1 MAQDTNHI
9 LQSFTDVLVGSNQE
23 HIYHGKAPIHV
34 DNATDEISL
43 DPIAKTV
50 IEPTNTVFVEPGVNA
65 LGNTTYK
72 LHVSHDAGKSYN
84 GIYPVQVDNNRNQI
98 GVNNVNLDLQF
109 PLFGSVDDETLT
121 IGSKFGQYY
130 DGSNV
135 NEINYMEYWNEQGTD
150 KFIRLRHD
158 GQLDPISFGYLLP
171 SLPASGSDKY
181 VFGGD
186 RQWHQEAPATMVYMD
201 TIDVTATVDLAQGYQ
216 EFDFGEILECN
227 TFEVDYTIF
236 AVVAGLTAVSV
247 FNGTIETIVNN
258 TSLGNKYFQVVNG
271 LSDMNTQFYSNRKL
285 GSYASIPSRFRLK
298 VRVYNAANTWK
309 DNSIMSVTAS
319 VRRYVWNT

>member
-23 HIYHGKAPIHV
+23 HIYHGKAPIRV
-34 DNATDEISL
+34 DNTTDEISL

-50 IEPTNTVFVEPGVNA
+50 IEPTDTVFVEPGVNA

-84 GIYPVQVDNNRNQI
+84 GIYPVQVDNDRNQI

-109 PLFGSVDDETLT
+109 PLFGSVDNETLT
-121 IGSKFGQYY
+121 IGSKFGNYY
-130 DGSNV
+130 ASNDAH
-135 NEINYMEYWNEQGTD
+135 EINYMEYWNENNSD

-158 GQLDPISFGYLLP
+158 GDINPVNFGYLLP
-171 SLPASGSDKY
+171 ALPPSGSSKY

-186 RQWHQEAPATMVYMD
+186 RQWHQEAIATMVYMD

-247 FNGTIETIVNN
+247 FNGTIETIIND

-285 GSYASIPSRFRLK
+285 GSYSSIPSRFRLK

-319 VRRYVWNT
+319 VRRYVWNI